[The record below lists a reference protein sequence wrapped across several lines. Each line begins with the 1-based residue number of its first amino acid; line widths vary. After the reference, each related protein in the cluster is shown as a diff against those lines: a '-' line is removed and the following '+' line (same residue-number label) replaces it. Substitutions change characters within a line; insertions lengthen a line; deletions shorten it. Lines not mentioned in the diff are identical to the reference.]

1 MIEITVNEPLLQNIL
16 LKVITILN
24 FIDLPIDVITIVFIP
39 LVDIILDSKAI
50 LFTAG
55 NESVRIS
62 TTLYNV
68 LTFGRINILE
78 ATHSL
83 TL

>member
-50 LFTAG
+50 LFTVG

-68 LTFGRINILE
+68 LTFERINILE

>member
-24 FIDLPIDVITIVFIP
+24 FIDFPFYVITIVFIP

-50 LFTAG
+50 LFTDG

-62 TTLYNV
+62 AKLYNV
-68 LTFGRINILE
+68 LTL
-78 ATHSL
+78 
-83 TL
+83 